1 VAPKKK
7 KFAALSESGKYFRKN
22 PKARANK
29 DRISKE
35 VNARPE
41 QRKKRSKLS
50 TLLKKQKRE
59 GTHKPGYDN
68 SHHPDG
74 SITRKKLESNRGDNN
89 DSAGDRNARGKGSKK
104 PRRNSI
110 RVRRKS

>member
-1 VAPKKK
+1 MAPPKKK
-7 KFAALSESGKYFRKN
+7 FSALSKSAKYFRKN
-22 PKARANK
+22 PEARANK

-50 TLLKKQKRE
+50 TILKRQKRE
-59 GTHKPGYDN
+59 GKHKPGYDN
-68 SHHPDG
+68 SHHPNG
-74 SITRKKLESNRGDNN
+74 SITLKKMEANRGDVN

-104 PRRNSI
+104 PRQ
-110 RVRRKS
+110 